1 MKKNPHILTAC
12 CVFFAL
18 LFSGRT
24 VFAQTAPGI
33 VIDMKDG
40 KTVSASALRRAG
52 DKVMATVQVG
62 TGSGEVGYDVA
73 AIARIEF
80 PEPPQIRAASDFLLH
95 GKATDALVQI
105 GQVVLYYTPF
115 KDIPGNWWAPAA
127 NLKLKALVA
136 LKNDDQAEMLV
147 KEIADASTDPDVVL
161 SARVQM
167 AAGWA
172 RKGQNEKALVVFDE
186 AIKQGGSDETRALA
200 WLNKGL
206 SLSATK
212 EWDGALL
219 AYLHVPVLYPE
230 QKLLMPQALL
240 GSARAYRQLDDKA
253 NAEKACNEIIRT
265 FSTTPEAAAAKAELQ
280 KIQTDP
286 AQKK

>member
-33 VIDMKDG
+33 VIDLKNG
-40 KTVSASALRRAG
+40 KTVSASALRRSG

-62 TGSGEVGYDVA
+62 SGSGEIGYDA
-73 AIARIEF
+73 DAIAKIEF
-80 PEPPQIRAASDFLLH
+80 PEPPQISATADFLLH
-95 GKATDALVQI
+95 GKNVEALVQI
-105 GQVVLYYTPF
+105 GPVVTYYAPF

-127 NLKLKALVA
+127 NLKLKVLLA
-136 LKNDDQAEMLV
+136 LKKDDDAEMLV
-147 KEIADASTDPDVVL
+147 REIAGASTDPDVVL

-172 RKGQNEKALVVFDE
+172 RKGQNEKAMAVFDE
-186 AIKQGGSDETRALA
+186 AIKQGGSDETLALA
-200 WLNKGL
+200 WLNKGQ

-240 GSARAYRQLDDKA
+240 GSARAYRQLGDKA
-253 NAEKACNEIIRT
+253 NAEKSCNEIIKT
-265 FSTTPEAAAAKAELQ
+265 FSTTPEAAAAKSELQ
-280 KIQTDP
+280 KIQNDP
-286 AQKK
+286 AQKE